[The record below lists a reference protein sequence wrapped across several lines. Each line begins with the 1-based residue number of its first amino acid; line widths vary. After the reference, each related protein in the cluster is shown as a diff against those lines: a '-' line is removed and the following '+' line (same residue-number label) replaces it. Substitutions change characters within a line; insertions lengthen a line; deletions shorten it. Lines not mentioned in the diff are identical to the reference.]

1 MGSRI
6 AGVGKAL
13 PHRVVTNDE
22 MSTVVETNDEW
33 IASRTGIHERHI
45 AVEESSCDLAEQASL
60 SALDKAGGSAADI
73 DLIICA
79 TITPD
84 SIIPS
89 QAGLLKVRL
98 GSSHAIAFD
107 VNAACTGCIYGIDIA
122 SSMMESSH
130 AQAAAAREKTPDALA
145 PHAVINRALVVGV
158 DRLSRITE
166 WDNRSTCVLFADGA
180 GAVVLEWDDKAVGV
194 MSSFLK
200 NTDDE
205 AFDLACAHLYYMDK
219 FPFAES
225 PDGMART
232 GRTGDQVGF
241 STPDDAAGEH
251 AFKAPTVAPNG
262 DEIDWSRL
270 DRPFISMHGQHV
282 FKFASAA
289 MVEAIEKVVARAGIT
304 LDDVARIVPHQANER
319 IIRYA
324 AKKIDKPIE
333 FFQMSIEHM
342 GNTSASSV
350 PIALCDAYDQ
360 GHVHKGDKV
369 IIVGFGGGLTS
380 GALLFEA

>member
-1 MGSRI
+1 MGCKIVAS
-6 AGVGKAL
+6 GKAL
-13 PHRVVTNDE
+13 PRRVVTNDE
-22 MSTVVETNDEW
+22 MSNVVETNDEW
-33 IASRTGIHERHI
+33 IASRTGIRERHI
-45 AVEESSCDLAEQASL
+45 AVEETSCDLAEQASRA
-60 SALDKAGGSAADI
+60 ALKKRGASAADI

-107 VNAACTGCIYGIDIA
+107 VNAACTGCIYGIVIA

-130 AQAAAAREKTPDALA
+130 AQAAAAKEHGNPA
-145 PHAVINRALVVGV
+145 PHAVIRRALVVGV

-180 GAVVLEWDDKAVGV
+180 GAVVLEWDDEATGV
-194 MSSFLK
+194 MSSYLK

-205 AFDLACAHLYYMDK
+205 AFDLACAHLYYMDD
-219 FPFAES
+219 FPFADD

-232 GRTGDQVGF
+232 GRTNDQVGF
-241 STPDDAAGEH
+241 STSDGASDEN
-251 AFKAPTVAPNG
+251 AFDAPTVAPNG

-289 MVEAIEKVVARAGIT
+289 MVEAIEKVVTRAGIT
-304 LDDVARIVPHQANER
+304 LDDVACIVPHQANER

-324 AKKIDKPIE
+324 AKKIGKPID

-350 PIALCDAYDQ
+350 PAALDDAYEA
-360 GHVHKGDKV
+360 GRIRPGDKV